1 MKSGYGSSKWV
12 FTILF
17 VILLVVVLAYPQ
29 RALFVLKVIWDLIV
43 LNVGPV
49 LENLYHHFFKQ

>member
-12 FTILF
+12 LTIFF

-29 RALFVLKVIWDLIV
+29 RALFVLKFIWDLIV